1 MNNFLRET
9 LEAAELTLR
18 EILETIELEDSLLED
33 DPAEEFYQTEEEH
46 YDEKE

>member
-1 MNNFLRET
+1 MNNSLREA

-18 EILETIELEDSLLED
+18 EILEAIELEDSLLED
-33 DPAEEFYQTEEEH
+33 DPTETEEET